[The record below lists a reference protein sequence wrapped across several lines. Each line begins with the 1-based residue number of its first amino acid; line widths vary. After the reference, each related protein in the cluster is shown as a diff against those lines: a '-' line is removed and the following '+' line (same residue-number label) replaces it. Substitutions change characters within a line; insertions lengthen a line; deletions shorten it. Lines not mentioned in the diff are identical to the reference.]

1 MKGKQFLL
9 HIWHPSNQTSNQAYV
24 GWKMDEGNQPWV
36 TDDVMGENGG
46 KQSWVREDVM
56 EEE

>member
-36 TDDVMGENGG
+36 TDDVMGEKRWKAIVG
-46 KQSWVREDVM
+46 
-56 EEE
+56 